1 MELYCQNF
9 QVMKKK
15 TIKIRADQYL
25 SDILNFIENKTI
37 YEKPTGAGITR
48 MELKAKRH
56 SLIIEANRPVIQSK
70 CQQFNGRDRRNLI
83 IRGVYEGI
91 TVSDIVAYLESDV
104 KYKKIITTPESYP
117 KVITAFS
124 QLGILDELINDY
136 FMLFDECEKT
146 IQDIDYRDDIILP
159 MNDFF
164 KFKNKAFVSATPI
177 IPSDPR
183 FEQQKF
189 KYVQIKPVKLIK
201 QPVDLITTN
210 NVFLSFQKYL
220 QNSHEEQHFIF
231 LNSTKAIV
239 ALIEYLDIK
248 DESMIFCSDESKG
261 KLALNNY
268 KNVKTLMD
276 ENAFRKFNFFTSRF
290 NSAVDILGIENPN
303 IIVITDCYIA
313 EHTMADPNSEIVQMI
328 GRFRKPKTGVILR
341 KLTHIS
347 NVNPNLEFS
356 TEEQIKKDLND
367 MKTIHT
373 YLMAFHDA
381 VTSHIAKKITRELL
395 EKTLFS
401 KYLNKDGSIN
411 YYMIDNA
418 LFSNMISG
426 YYRTE
431 EYLEKAYKESNKFI
445 INKNHENYTL
455 TDEQKSNI
463 NSSLDRLKTAL
474 ELLIPILA
482 DLVERGLEDAEVFLE
497 LKMIEKEH
505 PTTFKTIKTVG
516 IERVVELKDVLSIQ
530 KEAAEIKSKEGLEH
544 FGFMG
549 YLKNNI
555 HVGGSYQL
563 RQVNSILKKGIT
575 EFKLSRLKPNIEL
588 LKQYF
593 DISDRIYLNSKVG
606 KKIYG
611 YKIHK
616 SKFNL

>member
-15 TIKIRADQYL
+15 IIKIRADQYL
-25 SDILNFIENKTI
+25 SDIINFIENKTI
-37 YEKPTGAGITR
+37 YEKPTGAGITSK
-48 MELKAKRH
+48 ELKAKRH
-56 SLIIEANRPVIQSK
+56 SLIIEANRPVIQGK
-70 CQQFNGRDRRNLI
+70 CSQFNGRDRRNLI

-189 KYVQIKPVKLIK
+189 KYVLIKPVKLIR
-201 QPVDLITTN
+201 QPVNLITTN
-210 NVFLSFQKYL
+210 NVFLSFQKFL
-220 QNSHEEQHFIF
+220 QHSNEDKYFIF

-261 KLALNNY
+261 KLALNDY
-268 KNVKTLMD
+268 KNVKTFMD
-276 ENAFRKFNFFTSRF
+276 EKSFKKFNFFTSRF
-290 NSAVDILGIENPN
+290 NSAVDILGIKNPN

-313 EHTMADPNSEIVQMI
+313 EHTKVDPNSEVIQMI
-328 GRFRKPKTGVILR
+328 GRFRKPEKGTIER
-341 KLTHIS
+341 KLTHIA
-347 NVNPNLEFS
+347 NLNPDLDYD
-356 TEEQIKKDLND
+356 TEEQIRKDINE
-367 MKTIHT
+367 MKVIHN
-373 YLMAFHDA
+373 YLVAFHDA

-418 LFSNMISG
+418 LFSNKVNG
-426 YYRTE
+426 YYRSEDDLYNAYE
-431 EYLEKAYKESNKFI
+431 ESVKYI
-445 INKNHENYTL
+445 IKKNNENFVI
-455 TDEQKSNI
+455 TDEQKRII
-463 NSSLDRLKTAL
+463 NSSLDKLKTAL

-482 DLVERGLEDAEVFLE
+482 DLVKRGLDTSEVQLE
-497 LKMIEKEH
+497 LMMIEKEH
-505 PTTFKTIKTVG
+505 PTTYKTIKAVG
-516 IERVVELKDVLSIQ
+516 IERVVELKDVLSVQ
-530 KEAAEIKSKEGLEH
+530 KEAAEIKSREGLEH

-555 HVGGSYQL
+555 YVGSDYTMPQIT
-563 RQVNSILKKGIT
+563 SILRRGIA
-575 EFKLSRLKPNIEL
+575 EFKLARLKPNMEL
-588 LKQYF
+588 LRNYF
-593 DISDRIYLNSKVG
+593 DVSDRIYLKSKAG
-606 KKIYG
+606 KKTYG
-611 YKIHK
+611 YKILK
-616 SKFNL
+616 GKYNL

>member
-1 MELYCQNF
+1 
-9 QVMKKK
+9 MKKK

-37 YEKPTGAGITR
+37 YEKPTGAGITSQ
-48 MELKAKRH
+48 ELKAKRH
-56 SLIIEANRPVIQSK
+56 SLIIEANRPVIQGK
-70 CQQFNGRDRRNLI
+70 CSQFNGRDRKNLI

-91 TVSDIVAYLESDV
+91 TVSDIVTYLESDV

-124 QLGILDELINDY
+124 QLGILDELINNY

-189 KYVQIKPVKLIK
+189 KYVLIKPVKIIK
-201 QPVDLITTN
+201 QPVNLITTN

-220 QNSHEEQHFIF
+220 QNANEDQYFIF

-239 ALIEYLDIK
+239 ALIEYLGIK
-248 DESMIFCSDESKG
+248 DESMIFCSDESKS
-261 KLALNNY
+261 KLALNDY

-276 ENAFRKFNFFTSRF
+276 EKSFKKFNFFTSRF
-290 NSAVDILGIENPN
+290 NSAVDILGITKPN

-313 EHTMADPNSEIVQMI
+313 EHTKVDPNSEVIQMI
-328 GRFRKPKTGVILR
+328 GRFRKPKKGIIER
-341 KLTHIS
+341 KLTHIA
-347 NVNPNLEFS
+347 NLNPDLEYD
-356 TEEQIKKDLND
+356 TEEQIRKDINE
-367 MKTIHT
+367 MKVIHR
-373 YLMAFHDA
+373 YLVAFHDA

-418 LFSNMISG
+418 LFSNKVNG
-426 YYRTE
+426 YYRSEDDLYNAYE
-431 EYLEKAYKESNKFI
+431 ESKKYI
-445 INKNHENYTL
+445 IKKNNENFVI
-455 TDEQKSNI
+455 TDEQKRII
-463 NSSLDRLKTAL
+463 NSSLDKLKTAL

-482 DLVERGLEDAEVFLE
+482 DLVKRGLETAEVQLE
-497 LKMIEKEH
+497 LRMIEKEH
-505 PTTFKTIKTVG
+505 PTTYKTIKAVG
-516 IERVVELKDVLSIQ
+516 IERVVELKDVLSVQ
-530 KEAAEIKSKEGLEH
+530 KEAAEIKSREGLEH

-555 HVGGSYQL
+555 YVGSDYTMPQIT
-563 RQVNSILKKGIT
+563 SILRRGIA
-575 EFKLSRLKPNIEL
+575 EFKLARLKPNMDL
-588 LKQYF
+588 LRNYF
-593 DISDRIYLNSKVG
+593 DVSDRIYLKSKGG
-606 KKIYG
+606 KKTYG
-611 YKIHK
+611 YKVLK
-616 SKFNL
+616 SKYNL

>member
-1 MELYCQNF
+1 MSKF

-15 TIKIRADQYL
+15 TIKIRTDQYL
-25 SDILNFIENKTI
+25 SDIIDFIENKTI
-37 YEKPTGAGITR
+37 YEKPTGAGITSQ
-48 MELKAKRH
+48 ELKAKRH
-56 SLIIEANRPVIQSK
+56 SLIIEANRPVIQGK
-70 CQQFNGRDRRNLI
+70 CSQFNGRDRRNLV

-189 KYVQIKPVKLIK
+189 KYVLIKPIKIIK
-201 QPVDLITTN
+201 QPVNLITTN

-220 QNSHEEQHFIF
+220 QNANEDQYFIF

-239 ALIEYLDIK
+239 ALIEYLGIK
-248 DESMIFCSDESKG
+248 DESMIFCSDESKS
-261 KLALNNY
+261 KLALNDY

-276 ENAFRKFNFFTSRF
+276 EKSFKKFNFFTSRF
-290 NSAVDILGIENPN
+290 NSAVDILGITKPN

-313 EHTMADPNSEIVQMI
+313 EHTKVDPNSEVIQMI
-328 GRFRKPKTGVILR
+328 GRFRKPKKGIIER
-341 KLTHIS
+341 KLTHIA
-347 NVNPNLEFS
+347 NLNPDLEYD
-356 TEEQIKKDLND
+356 TEEQIRKDINE
-367 MKTIHT
+367 MKVIHR
-373 YLMAFHDA
+373 YLVAFHDA

-411 YYMIDNA
+411 HYMIDNA
-418 LFSNMISG
+418 LFSNKVNG
-426 YYRTE
+426 YYRSE
-431 EYLEKAYKESNKFI
+431 DYLYNAYDESKKYI
-445 INKNHENYTL
+445 IRKNNENFVI
-455 TDEQKSNI
+455 TDEQKRII

-474 ELLIPILA
+474 ELLIPILTN
-482 DLVERGLEDAEVFLE
+482 LVERGLEDAEVLLE

-505 PTTFKTIKTVG
+505 PTTYKTIKAVG

-530 KEAAEIKSKEGLEH
+530 KEAAEIKSREGVEH
-544 FGFMG
+544 FGLME

-555 HVGGSYQL
+555 YVGSGYTMKQIT
-563 RQVNSILKKGIT
+563 SILKRGIN
-575 EFKLSRLKPNIEL
+575 EFKLSRLKPNMEL

-593 DISDRIYLNSKVG
+593 DISDRIYLNSKAG

>member
-1 MELYCQNF
+1 
-9 QVMKKK
+9 MKKK
-15 TIKIRADQYL
+15 TIKIKTDQYL
-25 SDILNFIENKTI
+25 SDIIDFIENKTI

-56 SLIIEANRPVIQSK
+56 SLIIEANRPVIQGK
-70 CQQFNGRDRRNLI
+70 CSQFNGRDRRNLL

-91 TVSDIVAYLESDV
+91 TVSDIVSYLESDV

-189 KYVQIKPVKLIK
+189 KYVLIKPVKIIK
-201 QPVDLITTN
+201 QPVNLITTN

-220 QNSHEEQHFIF
+220 QHSNEEQYFIF

-239 ALIEYLDIK
+239 ALIEYLSIK

-261 KLALNNY
+261 KLALNKY

-276 ENAFRKFNFFTSRF
+276 ESAFRKFNFFTSRF
-290 NSAVDILGIENPN
+290 NSAVDILGITKPN

-313 EHTMADPNSEIVQMI
+313 EHTKVDPNSEVIQMI
-328 GRFRKPKTGVILR
+328 GRFRKPEKGTIER
-341 KLTHIS
+341 KLTHIA
-347 NVNPNLEFS
+347 NLNPDLGYD
-356 TEEQIKKDLND
+356 TEEVIVKDINE
-367 MKTIHT
+367 MKVIHS
-373 YLMAFHDA
+373 YLVAFHDA

-411 YYMIDNA
+411 HYMIDNA
-418 LFSNMISG
+418 LFSNKVNG
-426 YYRTE
+426 YYRSEDYLYNAYE
-431 EYLEKAYKESNKFI
+431 ESKKYI
-445 INKNHENYTL
+445 IKKNNENFVI
-455 TDEQKSNI
+455 TDEQKRII

-474 ELLIPILA
+474 ELLIPILTN
-482 DLVERGLEDAEVFLE
+482 LVERGLEDAEVLLE

-505 PTTFKTIKTVG
+505 PTTYKTIKAVG

-530 KEAAEIKSKEGLEH
+530 KEAAEIKSREGVEH
-544 FGFMG
+544 FGLME

-555 HVGGSYQL
+555 YVGSGYTMKQIT
-563 RQVNSILKKGIT
+563 SILKRGIN
-575 EFKLSRLKPNIEL
+575 EFKLSRLKPNMEL

-593 DISDRIYLNSKVG
+593 DISDRIYLNSKAG